1 MEAKKKIDYKA
12 LCEAYID
19 KIDEVEDGCML
30 LVYTGKKDEE
40 LPIFRVVWANDCTKA
55 RIDGK
60 YLWGIVAFDPIDRE
74 TQWHNY
80 NDCVNLENWA
90 VLDRLLKKRF
100 GWMEKMDP
108 GLVYEIK
115 LLAKAQLKE
124 AQRKLEALPDYKDPA

>member
-60 YLWGIVAFDPIDRE
+60 YLWVYRRIIK
-74 TQWHNY
+74 Y
-80 NDCVNLENWA
+80 MA
-90 VLDRLLKKRF
+90 V
-100 GWMEKMDP
+100 
-108 GLVYEIK
+108 
-115 LLAKAQLKE
+115 
-124 AQRKLEALPDYKDPA
+124 